1 MPPLRSLKSAW
12 EVVGDDF
19 VRCRDVRHDTPTREA
34 VSNDPIKHA
43 LCQSLKA
50 PSTQEVVGAG
60 VVGDGIGA
68 HGWGNQLARKTALSY
83 FRSRG
88 TGTCGHDGTHNLVY
102 GQQILVPEHLVEQKT
117 PEIAHHLGLHRS
129 TSCIVQSFSLNCT
142 PIVTTQISS
151 KTFHEQSR

>member
-1 MPPLRSLKSAW
+1 M
-12 EVVGDDF
+12 
-19 VRCRDVRHDTPTREA
+19 
-34 VSNDPIKHA
+34 
-43 LCQSLKA
+43 
-50 PSTQEVVGAG
+50 VGA

-129 TSCIVQSFSLNCT
+129 TLLHRPELQLELKQTRQRRCLHTYRDHANLVQNV
-142 PIVTTQISS
+142 P
-151 KTFHEQSR
+151 